1 MTKLVADLTGKLKI
15 AGQRK
20 IQIHFRLD
28 FVFWFELQE
37 SRKFMTS
44 RLFILLVL
52 TCMLMF
58 ACGKK
63 QETKPPPPP
72 IKVGAATVERGAI
85 EENLYMSGN
94 LRFIADTTV
103 SSQVSAQITSI
114 EVRDGQPVSKGQRL
128 LLFDDSIIRAT
139 ADQARGTL
147 QKDLATEQLAKIDMD
162 KNAPLAKTGA
172 ISELTFDQKA
182 SAYQTAHGQVTADKG
197 ALAKAEEDLKNT
209 VVVAPITGI
218 LSNRFVEVGDWAATG
233 GKLFQISDYTTVYLE
248 TYLSDK
254 DVAALDFSKVIQQGY
269 GGDAEIT
276 VDSLPGQKFKGKI
289 GYVQAVVNQ
298 NQLFQV
304 RLYIKNPEL
313 KLLEGMYA
321 RGRVLVNSIPNVV
334 RAPLDALLNQIRHNE
349 GNSVVKISKDN
360 RAEITQI
367 KIGATDDNYAQILDG
382 LAPGDRVV
390 TEGREILSTGQ
401 PLEIV
406 NSKDPQKK

>member
-1 MTKLVADLTGKLKI
+1 
-15 AGQRK
+15 
-20 IQIHFRLD
+20 
-28 FVFWFELQE
+28 
-37 SRKFMTS
+37 
-44 RLFILLVL
+44 
-52 TCMLMF
+52 
-58 ACGKK
+58 
-63 QETKPPPPP
+63 
-72 IKVGAATVERGAI
+72 
-85 EENLYMSGN
+85 
-94 LRFIADTTV
+94 
-103 SSQVSAQITSI
+103 
-114 EVRDGQPVSKGQRL
+114 
-128 LLFDDSIIRAT
+128 
-139 ADQARGTL
+139 
-147 QKDLATEQLAKIDMD
+147 LATEQLAKIDMD

-182 SAYQTAHGQVTADKG
+182 SAYQSTHGQVEADKG

-269 GGDAEIT
+269 GGNAEIT
-276 VDSLPGQKFKGKI
+276 VDSLPGQKFEGKI

-304 RLYIKNPEL
+304 RLYIKNADL

-321 RGRVLVNSIPNVV
+321 RGRVLVNSIPNVI

-390 TEGREILSTGQ
+390 TDGREILSTGQ
-401 PLEIV
+401 PIEIV
-406 NSKDPQKK
+406 NSEDLQKK

>member
-1 MTKLVADLTGKLKI
+1 
-15 AGQRK
+15 
-20 IQIHFRLD
+20 
-28 FVFWFELQE
+28 
-37 SRKFMTS
+37 
-44 RLFILLVL
+44 
-52 TCMLMF
+52 
-58 ACGKK
+58 
-63 QETKPPPPP
+63 
-72 IKVGAATVERGAI
+72 
-85 EENLYMSGN
+85 MSGN

-103 SSQVSAQITSI
+103 SSQVSAQVTSI

-128 LLFDDSIIRAT
+128 LLFDDSIIKAT

-276 VDSLPGQKFKGKI
+276 VDSLPGQKFEGKI

-304 RLYIKNPEL
+304 RLYIQNPEL

-321 RGRVLVNSIPNVV
+321 RGRVLVKSIPNVV

-390 TEGREILSTGQ
+390 TDGREILSTGQ
-401 PLEIV
+401 PIEIV
-406 NSKDPQKK
+406 NSKDLQKK

>member
-1 MTKLVADLTGKLKI
+1 
-15 AGQRK
+15 
-20 IQIHFRLD
+20 
-28 FVFWFELQE
+28 
-37 SRKFMTS
+37 MTS

-58 ACGKK
+58 ACSKK
-63 QETKPPPPP
+63 QDIKPPPP
-72 IKVGAATVERGAI
+72 IKVGAATVETGVI
-85 EENLYMSGN
+85 EQNLYMSGN

-103 SSQVSAQITSI
+103 ASQVSAQVTSI
-114 EVRDGQPVSKGQRL
+114 EVRDGQPVSKGQKL

-139 ADQARGTL
+139 ADQVRGTL

-172 ISELTFDQKA
+172 ISELTFDQKV
-182 SAYQTAHGQVTADKG
+182 SAYQSAHGQVAADKG

-209 VVVAPITGI
+209 VVMAPITGI
-218 LSNRFVEVGDWAATG
+218 LSNRFVEVGDWASTG

-254 DVAALDFSKVIQQGY
+254 DVATLDFSKVIKQGD

-276 VDSLPGQKFKGKI
+276 VDSLPGKKFNGKI

-321 RGRVLVNSIPNVV
+321 RGRVLVNSISNVV
-334 RAPLDALLNQIRHNE
+334 RAPLDALLDQIRHNE

-367 KIGATDDNYAQILDG
+367 KIGATDDHYAQILDG

-406 NSKDPQKK
+406 NSKNPQEK